1 MNLGSHQCIFYLS
14 CAQPMPTDIN
24 DVIHSSCDLVVA
36 VFSAVRPITRKILTY
51 DSLTPYNSL
60 YLWLLSC

>member
-24 DVIHSSCDLVVA
+24 HVIHSSRDLVVT

-51 DSLTPYNSL
+51 DR
-60 YLWLLSC
+60 